1 MLVYQ
6 RVAGN
11 NQQQHLNIINNVP
24 PRHILKTY
32 QPVLITDQM
41 SVKTGAST
49 PFSKTYW

>member
-49 PFSKTYW
+49 PFSKPYW